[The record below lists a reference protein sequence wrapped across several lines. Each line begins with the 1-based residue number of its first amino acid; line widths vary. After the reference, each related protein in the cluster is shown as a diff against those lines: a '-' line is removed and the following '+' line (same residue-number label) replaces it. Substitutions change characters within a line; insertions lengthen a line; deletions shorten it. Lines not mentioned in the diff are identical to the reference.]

1 MTNEL
6 DDRLAVNGVELA
18 WGAWG
23 EGPTL
28 VLCHGFS
35 GSAHDFD
42 LQLSRL
48 SRAGRVVT
56 LDQRGHGRSTK
67 CGQLDPYRIE
77 QLAEDLAAFLG
88 AVGGGPVDLL
98 GHSMGGRVVLEVAL
112 EHPELVR
119 SLILMDTSAWSFE
132 VADDAIREMLVGFFA
147 SYDPTQG
154 LPDFSVMSGPEDPLI
169 EAATDPQWRE
179 RKESLLAEFDPY
191 ALVALG
197 HALFSNSVSSRAR
210 PPSRGRLPGD
220 RDRRRARPPLRRPGS
235 RAGRRG
241 GGRGP
246 GGDRRRL
253 PLTAAHASR
262 GVGSCGGGAPR
273 PFARVRA
280 SVSAWPTD
288 LHQRERPPPTPH
300 RW

>member
-197 HALFSNSVSSRAR
+197 HALFSNSVSSRRDRLREVACPVTVIAGEHDHPFVDQAPELAAEVTDGDLVVIAGAYHSPQLTHPEEWAAAVEAHLGR
-210 PPSRGRLPGD
+210 SRG
-220 RDRRRARPPLRRPGS
+220 
-235 RAGRRG
+235 
-241 GGRGP
+241 
-246 GGDRRRL
+246 
-253 PLTAAHASR
+253 
-262 GVGSCGGGAPR
+262 
-273 PFARVRA
+273 
-280 SVSAWPTD
+280 
-288 LHQRERPPPTPH
+288 
-300 RW
+300 

>member
-6 DDRLAVNGVELA
+6 EDRLAVNGVELA

-23 EGPTL
+23 EGRTL

-42 LQLSRL
+42 LQVSRL
-48 SRAGRVVT
+48 AGTGRVVT

-67 CGQLDPYRIE
+67 CGELDPYRIE
-77 QLAEDLAAFLG
+77 QLADDLAAFLG

-132 VADDAIREMLVGFFA
+132 IADDAIREMLVGFFA
-147 SYDPTQG
+147 SYDPAQG

-169 EAATDPQWRE
+169 EAATDPHWRE
-179 RKESLLAEFDPY
+179 RKEALLAEFDPY

-197 HALFSNSVSSRAR
+197 HALFSNSVASR
-210 PPSRGRLPGD
+210 
-220 RDRRRARPPLRRPGS
+220 RDRLREITCPVTVIAGEHDHPFVDQAPELAAEVVDGDLVVIAGAYHSPQLTHPLEWAAAVEAHLGRSRR
-235 RAGRRG
+235 
-241 GGRGP
+241 
-246 GGDRRRL
+246 
-253 PLTAAHASR
+253 
-262 GVGSCGGGAPR
+262 
-273 PFARVRA
+273 
-280 SVSAWPTD
+280 
-288 LHQRERPPPTPH
+288 
-300 RW
+300 

>member
-6 DDRLAVNGVELA
+6 EDRLAVNGVELA
-18 WGAWG
+18 WGEWG

-42 LQLSRL
+42 LRLPRL
-48 SRAGRVVT
+48 SRTGRVVT

-179 RKESLLAEFDPY
+179 RKEALLAEFDPY

-197 HALFSNSVSSRAR
+197 HALFSSSVASRRDRLGEITR
-210 PPSRGRLPGD
+210 PVTVIAGEHDHPFVDQAPELAAEVADGDLVVIAGAYHSPQLTHPEEWAAAVEAHLGRSRG
-220 RDRRRARPPLRRPGS
+220 
-235 RAGRRG
+235 
-241 GGRGP
+241 
-246 GGDRRRL
+246 
-253 PLTAAHASR
+253 
-262 GVGSCGGGAPR
+262 
-273 PFARVRA
+273 
-280 SVSAWPTD
+280 
-288 LHQRERPPPTPH
+288 
-300 RW
+300 